1 MSDQSSDKMD
11 TNQAGYEILGA
22 DLSVE
27 GIKIPNIPADR
38 WTPQDI
44 ISLHQVQ
51 LDTVKEKNRFFKWVI
66 VTVVG
71 GLLAGSANYVW
82 RYFEHKERTEVEAQ
96 RFQYE
101 VTKSYS
107 SQLYEAFKE
116 ADEEASLSQTKR
128 FAQLLAAITFDTKL
142 QQKWS
147 EYHQQVS
154 QDWDDFQANEDWK
167 KAAIEEQLQAA
178 VQNVERL
185 KETQSQLEKQLQ
197 LAQSASQKRLLNSQF
212 TSVGERLVN
221 AKVELSSE
229 RKKVERHWRDA
240 EYEVTVLEELLDGAV
255 VHKADRRTRT
265 MPYHQVSSYI
275 ETTRQQCQVNKT
287 VCTFG
292 QFPTGKIIS
301 EGKTSIP

>member
-1 MSDQSSDKMD
+1 MSDRSSDKLESND
-11 TNQAGYEILGA
+11 PGYGILGA

-27 GIKIPNIPADR
+27 GIKIPNIPAER

-51 LDTVKEKNRFFKWVI
+51 LDAVKEKNRFFKWVI

-82 RYFEHKERTEVEAQ
+82 RYFEHKERTEVEEQ

-107 SQLYEAFKE
+107 GQLYEAFKE

-128 FAQLLAAITFDTKL
+128 FAQLLAAITFDNKL

-154 QDWDDFQANEDWK
+154 RDWDDFQANEDRK
-167 KAAIEEQLQAA
+167 NAAIEEQLQAA

-185 KETQSQLEKQLQ
+185 KETQSQLEKQLH
-197 LAQSASQKRLLNSQF
+197 LAQSVSQKRLLNSQF
-212 TSVGERLVN
+212 TAVGDQLVN
-221 AKVELSSE
+221 AKVQLSADRTKIE
-229 RKKVERHWRDA
+229 RRWRDA
-240 EYEVTVLEELLDGAV
+240 EYEVTVLEELFDGPILL
-255 VHKADRRTRT
+255 KADRQTRK

-275 ETTRQQCQVNKT
+275 ETVRQQCQEGKKT
-287 VCTFG
+287 CTFA
-292 QFPTGKIIS
+292 QAPTGNIIS
-301 EGKTSIP
+301 EGGESIP

>member
-1 MSDQSSDKMD
+1 MSDRSSERMES
-11 TNQAGYEILGA
+11 NESSYGILGA

-27 GIKIPNIPADR
+27 GIKIPTIPPER

-82 RYFEHKERTEVEAQ
+82 RYFEHKERTEVEEQ

-107 SQLYEAFKE
+107 GQLYEAFKE
-116 ADEEASLSQTKR
+116 ADEKASLSQTKR
-128 FAQLLAAITFDTKL
+128 FAQLLATITFDNKL

-147 EYHQQVS
+147 KYHQEVS
-154 QDWDDFQANEDWK
+154 KDWQDFQANEDLK
-167 KAAIEEQLQAA
+167 RAAIEEQLQAA

-197 LAQSASQKRLLNSQF
+197 LAQSMSQKRLLTSQF
-212 TSVGERLVN
+212 TAVGDQLVN

-229 RKKVERHWRDA
+229 RKKIERHWKDA
-240 EYEVTVLEELLDGAV
+240 EYEVTVLEELLDGAIV
-255 VHKADRRTRT
+255 RKADRRTRT

-275 ETTRQQCQVNKT
+275 EATRQQCRENKT

-292 QFPTGKIIS
+292 QFPTGKIVPAGGDS
-301 EGKTSIP
+301 LR